1 MGFAEKV
8 PVGGTLR
15 KVCASRSLSRET
27 LPRERCVRTIQR
39 VGKLLQ
45 LRPRGACSVYCVRH
59 TDGDQWIPDHCF
71 F

>member
-27 LPRERCVRTIQR
+27 LPRKRCVRTIQR

-45 LRPRGACSVYCVRH
+45 CLLCKAY
-59 TDGDQWIPDHCF
+59 DGEDQWIPDHCF
-71 F
+71 Y